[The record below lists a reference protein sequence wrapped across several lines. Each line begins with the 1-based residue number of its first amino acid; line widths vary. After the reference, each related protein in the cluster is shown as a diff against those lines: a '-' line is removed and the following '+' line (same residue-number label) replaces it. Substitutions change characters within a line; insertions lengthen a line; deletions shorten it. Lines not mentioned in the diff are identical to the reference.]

1 MAGITLL
8 GQRWPIAETGAK
20 KADLELLDEG
30 NGSALGE
37 EDGVGIRSPRI
48 EAPRAAIC
56 GGGDGIGFVLKR
68 D

>member
-1 MAGITLL
+1 M
-8 GQRWPIAETGAK
+8 